1 MSVYTSVS
9 VAEAT
14 DLLALYDVGRLVSI
28 TGITEGIENS
38 NFFVSTTQGEYVLT
52 VFEHHQPHEL
62 HYFMTLMQ
70 HWATTLP
77 VACPIEQ
84 RNGKFLIGVKAK
96 PAALIKRLPGEHLA
110 HPTLQQCATLGAVTA
125 RMHISAEAFPLHR
138 PPDRGNAWR
147 LQTAYSLMPQLSS
160 QDAALL
166 EHELAFQQA
175 FNFELLPKGT
185 IHADLFRDNM
195 LFVGDTLTGI
205 LDLYFACYDSWL
217 YDLAIVVNDWC
228 TDTNGQQDPKRVQSC
243 LDAYQALRPW
253 TALEQAY
260 WPAVLRAAALR
271 FWLSR
276 LAAQLNPREGAIAWQ
291 KDPDEFRAKL
301 RYLQSNFA

>member
-1 MSVYTSVS
+1 
-9 VAEAT
+9 
-14 DLLALYDVGRLVSI
+14 
-28 TGITEGIENS
+28 
-38 NFFVSTTQGEYVLT
+38 
-52 VFEHHQPHEL
+52 
-62 HYFMTLMQ
+62 
-70 HWATTLP
+70 
-77 VACPIEQ
+77 
-84 RNGKFLIGVKAK
+84 
-96 PAALIKRLPGEHLA
+96 
-110 HPTLQQCATLGAVTA
+110 
-125 RMHISAEAFPLHR
+125 
-138 PPDRGNAWR
+138 
-147 LQTAYSLMPQLSS
+147 MPQLSS

-175 FNFELLPKGT
+175 FNFDLLPKGT
-185 IHADLFRDNM
+185 IHADLFRDNV